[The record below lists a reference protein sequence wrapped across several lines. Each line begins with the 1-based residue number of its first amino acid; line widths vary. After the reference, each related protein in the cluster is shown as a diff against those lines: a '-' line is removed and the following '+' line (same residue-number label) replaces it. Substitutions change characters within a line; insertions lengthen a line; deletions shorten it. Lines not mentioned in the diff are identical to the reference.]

1 MPKLIIPDHG
11 PYALTLS
18 GGGSKGAYTAGV
30 LQFLAE
36 VRKLRDFRAIYG
48 TSTGALAGAAFSVF
62 AATGDIQYLANL
74 LHIYR
79 TVKQTDVLRI
89 RHSLAQSIGGEVGSL
104 LAAVIAGDVS
114 INDATPLK
122 KLIDRFIPKKA
133 WEILIQAGQRSD
145 PLEVGFCTVNLKT
158 AESIVVT
165 NRSHPDPEVLANA
178 LWASAAQPVLMQP
191 VDVFGDKDTH
201 WIDGGLRDYN
211 PIGKLF
217 ESEVVDES
225 VSAIISVNLDN
236 PKPQAAKKDL
246 NDVGA
251 IFLRTLEVLVG
262 SVLGSDIRNAQ
273 LWNVILKVKEF
284 LPTSQWKEFVKQL
297 PPDVK
302 KFTQSKLNNK
312 NYLPILRVI
321 PQRPITQS
329 SLEFKQPQMKKLVN
343 RGFKE
348 AFALFGAGTPTV

>member
-11 PYALTLS
+11 PYALTMS
-18 GGGSKGAYTAGV
+18 GGGSKGAYTTGV

-36 VRKLRDFRAIYG
+36 VRKLRNFRAIYG
-48 TSTGALAGAAFSVF
+48 TSTGALAAGAFAVF

-79 TVKQTDVLRI
+79 TVTQKDILRI
-89 RHSLAQSIGGEVGSL
+89 RHDLAQSIGGEVGSL
-104 LAAVIAGDVS
+104 LACVIAGDVS

-122 KLIDRFIPKKA
+122 KLIDRFMPKKA
-133 WEILIQAGQRSD
+133 WEILIEAGQKSD
-145 PLEVGFCTVNLKT
+145 PLEVGFCTANLKT
-158 AESIVVT
+158 GESIIVT
-165 NRSHPDPEVLANA
+165 NRSHPDPEILANA

-191 VDVFGDKDTH
+191 VDVFGDKDAH
-201 WIDGGLRDYN
+201 WLDGGLRDYN
-211 PIGKLF
+211 PIEKLF
-217 ESEVVDES
+217 ESEVVDKS
-225 VSAIISVNLDN
+225 VSAIISINLDS
-236 PKPQAAKKDL
+236 PTPAPATEDIKDI
-246 NDVGA
+246 GG

-262 SVLGSDIRNAQ
+262 SVFGSDIRTAQ
-273 LWNVILKVKEF
+273 LWNVILKTKEF
-284 LPTSQWKEFVKQL
+284 LPASQWKEFVKQL

-302 KFTQSKLNNK
+302 AFTQSKLKNK

-321 PQRPITQS
+321 PRRPITQS

-343 RGFKE
+343 RGFKD